1 MKKVFL
7 IFAFLLCCASSLTAQ
22 KASSDITNKFFEI
35 FENDA
40 LQAIDYAFA
49 TNPYLESEKLAIE
62 TLKNKYKKAISQ
74 TGTYLGF
81 EKITEKDIVDR
92 YKVCS
97 FLLRYE
103 KMPIRFT
110 FIMYRAKETWCV
122 NQLYYDSSMQLELE
136 ASAKQDR
143 L

>member
-1 MKKVFL
+1 MNKAFL
-7 IFAFLLCCASSLTAQ
+7 IFTFLLCFTYSLSAQ
-22 KASSDITNKFFEI
+22 KASSDITDQFFEI
-35 FENDA
+35 FKGDP

-62 TLKNKYKKAISQ
+62 TLKNKYKNAISQ

-81 EKITEKDIVDR
+81 EKIMEKDIVDR

-110 FIMYRAKETWCV
+110 LIMYRAKDTWCV
-122 NQLYYDSSMQLELE
+122 NQLYYDSSMQVELE
-136 ASAKQDR
+136 ASIKQDR

>member
-1 MKKVFL
+1 MNKIFL
-7 IFAFLLCCASSLTAQ
+7 IFLFLLCFACALNAQ
-22 KASSDITNKFFEI
+22 KVSSDITNKFFEI

-49 TNPYLESEKLAIE
+49 TNPYLESEQLAIE

-81 EKITEKDIVDR
+81 EKITEKDIADM

-97 FLLRYE
+97 FLLRCE

-122 NQLYYDSSMQLELE
+122 NQLYYDSSMQVELE
-136 ASAKQDR
+136 ASIKQDR
-143 L
+143 I

>member
-1 MKKVFL
+1 MSKPVL
-7 IFAFLLCCASSLTAQ
+7 IFICFLSVICSLNAQ

-40 LQAIDYAFA
+40 LQAIDFAFA
-49 TNPYLESEKLAIE
+49 TNPYLESEQLAIE

-74 TGTYLGF
+74 TGAYLGF
-81 EKITEKDIVDR
+81 EKITENAIADR

-97 FLLRYE
+97 FLLRCE

-122 NQLYYDSSMQLELE
+122 NQLYYDSSMQVELE
-136 ASAKQDR
+136 ASIKQDR
-143 L
+143 I

>member
-1 MKKVFL
+1 MNKPFL
-7 IFAFLLCCASSLTAQ
+7 IVACLLCFACSLNAQ
-22 KASSDITNKFFEI
+22 KASSNITDRFFAI
-35 FENDA
+35 FENDP

-62 TLKNKYKKAISQ
+62 TLKNKYKKAISE
-74 TGTYLGF
+74 TGAYLGF
-81 EKITEKDIVDR
+81 EKIAEKAIADR

-122 NQLYYDSSMQLELE
+122 NQLYYDSSMQVELE
-136 ASAKQDR
+136 ASIKQDR

>member
-1 MKKVFL
+1 MNKFFL
-7 IFAFLLCCASSLTAQ
+7 IFTFLLYSACALAAQ

-40 LQAIDYAFA
+40 LKAMDYAFA
-49 TNPYLESEKLAIE
+49 TNPYLETEELAIE

-81 EKITEKDIVDR
+81 EKIMEKDIVDR

-110 FIMYRAKETWCV
+110 LIMYRAKDTWCV
-122 NQLYYDSSMQLELE
+122 NQLYYDSSMQVELE
-136 ASAKQDR
+136 ASIKQDR